1 MIDFLSLLLSTLML
15 RPYVFAL
22 FAFYV
27 VAGSLQLGLRKII
40 IFTALGYFI
49 AFISEFASTRIGI
62 PYGYYYYIEATRN
75 KELWVSNVPFM
86 DSLSYTFLAYFSYS
100 MALLFRLPV
109 VQRGYDVQLEDNN
122 EIRRSGSVLALS
134 VILFVLQDVI
144 ADPLA
149 LRGSRWFL
157 GQIYGYPYEGLYFGV
172 PVANFLGWTVV
183 GLVTFSIF
191 RVIDELPSPIPLPW
205 GERVR
210 VRGWY
215 VPCKPLM
222 GPALYFCTMI
232 FNVTITFYIGEYILG
247 LISLSIL
254 CILLWL
260 VGFRLVLSKANV
272 LVKGTNTITNEDIA
286 FLGIPSPS
294 AKDTLSAKTLD

>member
-1 MIDFLSLLLSTLML
+1 MIDFLTLLLSTLML

-22 FAFYV
+22 FAFHI

-40 IFTALGYFI
+40 IFTVLGYFI

-75 KELWVSNVPFM
+75 KELWISNVPLM

-109 VQRGYDVQLEDNN
+109 VQRGYDVQLADNGA
-122 EIRRSGSVLALS
+122 IRRSGSVLALS

-183 GLVTFSIF
+183 GLVTFCIF
-191 RVIDELPSPIPLPW
+191 QFVDGLLSNSKKPCGGTR
-205 GERVR
+205 
-210 VRGWY
+210 Y
-215 VPCKPLM
+215 VPYKALI

-232 FNVTITFYIGEYILG
+232 FNVTITFYIGEYLLG
-247 LISLSIL
+247 LIGLSIL
-254 CILLWL
+254 GTLLWL
-260 VGFRLVLSKANV
+260 VGFS
-272 LVKGTNTITNEDIA
+272 LVKKSNTITMEHIEVH
-286 FLGIPSPS
+286 LGNSP
-294 AKDTLSAKTLD
+294 L

>member
-22 FAFYV
+22 FAFHIS
-27 VAGSLQLGLRKII
+27 AGSLQLGLRKII
-40 IFTALGYFI
+40 IFTVLGYLV
-49 AFISEFASTRIGI
+49 AFVSEFASTRIGI

-134 VILFVLQDVI
+134 VILFVLQDVV

-191 RVIDELPSPIPLPW
+191 RVIDELPSPIPLPC

-210 VRGWY
+210 VKENGAWY

-222 GPALYFCTMI
+222 GPALYFCTMT
-232 FNVTITFYIGEYILG
+232 FNVTITFYIGEYLLG

-260 VGFRLVLSKANV
+260 VGFRLV
-272 LVKGTNTITNEDIA
+272 KGTNTITNEDTA
-286 FLGIPSPS
+286 FLECENP
-294 AKDTLSAKTLD
+294 

>member
-1 MIDFLSLLLSTLML
+1 MTDFLSLLLSTLML

-22 FAFYV
+22 FAFHIA
-27 VAGSLQLGLRKII
+27 AGSLQLGLRKII

-62 PYGYYYYIEATRN
+62 PYGYYYYIEATRD

-100 MALLFRLPV
+100 MALLFRLPIV
-109 VQRGYDVQLEDNN
+109 RRGYDVQLEDNN
-122 EIRRSGSVLALS
+122 KIQRSGSVLVLS
-134 VILFVLQDVI
+134 VILFVLQDVV

-191 RVIDELPSPIPLPW
+191 RVIDELPSPIPLPLR
-205 GERVR
+205 ERVR
-210 VRGWY
+210 VRGSGARY

-222 GPALYFCTMI
+222 GPALYFCTTI

-247 LISLSIL
+247 FIGLSIL
-254 CILLWL
+254 CALLWL
-260 VGFRLVLSKANV
+260 VGFR

-286 FLGIPSPS
+286 FLAPFAVKGEASI
-294 AKDTLSAKTLD
+294 LSRKERKGFS